1 MFLRRH
7 RKQANGET
15 YEYWSLVKTVR
26 TARGPRHQLVARLG
40 KLDGKEIAAAR
51 SWQDLDVLLEGRTPA
66 TQLELTP
73 AGSSPPASVPCW
85 REVDLSGVRVERLR
99 QFGRVYL
106 GLALWRRLD
115 LHTLLQQL
123 LPVGREE
130 VGWDLIACVLALGRF
145 CAQPSELSLA
155 ERWYD
160 DTALEDLLGVPLE
173 KINDARL
180 YRGLDTL
187 LPHKD
192 ALCQHLLAK
201 YRDWFKVRLE
211 FLLYDVTSTYFEG
224 LAKIAKIGSLGV
236 DAVVVQPFTRD
247 FAAISA
253 EDFVPFIK
261 RHLPR
266 LAGIYVG
273 ENFRFGQG
281 RRGDVAMLV
290 SEGKRHAISVFSA
303 PRVNLDGEPISSTR
317 IRERI
322 LTGDMKGAAALLGY
336 TYTAEGNVVHGKH
349 LGRTIGF
356 PTLNLGWSP
365 DLRPLYGVY
374 AVRVRG
380 PKS

>member
-1 MFLRRH
+1 M
-7 RKQANGET
+7 
-15 YEYWSLVKTVR
+15 SL
-26 TARGPRHQLVARLG
+26 
-40 KLDGKEIAAAR
+40 
-51 SWQDLDVLLEGRTPA
+51 PA
-66 TQLELTP
+66 Q
-73 AGSSPPASVPCW
+73 
-85 REVDLSGVRVERLR
+85 
-99 QFGRVYL
+99 
-106 GLALWRRLD
+106 
-115 LHTLLQQL
+115 
-123 LPVGREE
+123 
-130 VGWDLIACVLALGRF
+130 
-145 CAQPSELSLA
+145 
-155 ERWYD
+155 
-160 DTALEDLLGVPLE
+160 
-173 KINDARL
+173 
-180 YRGLDTL
+180 
-187 LPHKD
+187 
-192 ALCQHLLAK
+192 
-201 YRDWFKVRLE
+201 
-211 FLLYDVTSTYFEG
+211 FEG
-224 LAKIAKIGSLGV
+224 LDQTALPPRPLFLAIGIFDGVHLGHRAVIESAVQSAVHSGGVSVVLTFDPHPSVLFRPDNPTRMILDLPAKIAKIGSLGV

-380 PKS
+380 PKSYGWLPAVANYGLRPTVEDAQEPRLEIHLLATCPYGAGDPVTVEWIRFLRPERKFGGIDELRSQIARDVAEARAEFSLP